1 MLTVICS
8 WQKEPAI
15 VIWVEPGRCPVPTV
29 RNANG
34 KKSIFVSV
42 MEKKTKR
49 RFDWGSFFVTA
60 LGTAIG
66 VALTFVVSGI
76 LERRN
81 KAQAQRLTAIM
92 VIHDIDNSI
101 DIVKKMK
108 EEEERN
114 GELLRFALKQRDHLE
129 GMPFDT
135 LASVLD
141 ILADSRS
148 DFSFDT
154 SKEKIFNSDLDTW
167 QNLGNMAFLDN
178 AQSFY
183 YNRQGFQDGI
193 NQSTMWERPIPNE
206 EYMQLI
212 MGDDWASAEA
222 YAAAIRPFLK
232 EKLHENRVAYYINS
246 SSNRVNY
253 LTQVIDYWTGLN
265 NENKFLMGITD
276 QELEDYVNNIKKK
289 GVSLTRS
296 KLLGHWVLTVGD
308 QTNEYDF
315 HGDHGYDFAVDYA
328 TTFVQTKYFSGKLK
342 MKFFYRGNWAFQ
354 GDSLIMTPDY
364 STADVTVDPSGLVPE
379 ENMQDSL
386 DAWVIRYREQGMASF
401 KEMAEKGEKYSVK
414 ARLDSSND
422 KMEWTE
428 PDGSVRYLKRKEE

>member
-1 MLTVICS
+1 
-8 WQKEPAI
+8 
-15 VIWVEPGRCPVPTV
+15 
-29 RNANG
+29 
-34 KKSIFVSV
+34 

-49 RFDWGSFFVTA
+49 RFVWGSFFVTV

-92 VIHDIDNSI
+92 VIHDIDNTI

-135 LASVLD
+135 LASIPDVLV
-141 ILADSRS
+141 DSRS
-148 DFSFDT
+148 VFSFDT

-178 AQSFY
+178 VQTFYHYRKRAQDAM
-183 YNRQGFQDGI
+183 NE
-193 NQSTMWERPIPNE
+193 STVWERPIPNE

-212 MGDDWASAEA
+212 MGSGWVTEEEF
-222 YAAAIRPFLK
+222 AAILQPLLE
-232 EKLHENRVAYYINS
+232 EKLHENRVVYYINVS
-246 SSNRVNY
+246 SSRLDY
-253 LTQVIDYWTGLN
+253 LTQLIDYWTGLN
-265 NENKFLMGITD
+265 DENKFLMGLTD
-276 QELEDYVNNIKKK
+276 QELEDYVNNINKK
-289 GVSLTRS
+289 GVSLTKS
-296 KLLGHWVLTVGD
+296 KLLGHWVLTIGE

-315 HGDHGYDFAVDYA
+315 HGDHRYDFSVDYA
-328 TTFVQTKYFSGKLK
+328 SSFRQMRFFAGRLK
-342 MKFFYRGNWAFQ
+342 MTLSYSGEWAFQ
-354 GDSLIMTPDY
+354 GDSLVLTPDY
-364 STADVTVDPSGLVPE
+364 NTANMTVDPSGMVPE

-386 DAWVIRYREQGMASF
+386 DAWVTRYQKQSVDRF
-401 KEMAEKGEKYSVK
+401 KEMADKGDNLSVK
-414 ARLDSSND
+414 ALVDSSND
-422 KMEWTE
+422 KMEWIE
-428 PDGSVRYLKRKEE
+428 SDGTVRYLKRKRE

>member
-1 MLTVICS
+1 
-8 WQKEPAI
+8 
-15 VIWVEPGRCPVPTV
+15 
-29 RNANG
+29 
-34 KKSIFVSV
+34 

-49 RFDWGSFFVTA
+49 RFDWDSFLVTV

-66 VALTFVVSGI
+66 VSLTFIVSGI

-178 AQSFY
+178 VQNFYHYRKRAQDDM
-183 YNRQGFQDGI
+183 NE
-193 NQSTMWERPIPNE
+193 STMWERPIPNE
-206 EYMQLI
+206 EHMQLI
-212 MGDDWASAEA
+212 MGSGWVTEEEF
-222 YAAAIRPFLK
+222 AAIIQPFLE
-232 EKLHENRVAYYINS
+232 EKLHENRVVYYTN
-246 SSNRVNY
+246 
-253 LTQVIDYWTGLN
+253 
-265 NENKFLMGITD
+265 
-276 QELEDYVNNIKKK
+276 
-289 GVSLTRS
+289 VS
-296 KLLGHWVLTVGD
+296 GPG
-308 QTNEYDF
+308 
-315 HGDHGYDFAVDYA
+315 
-328 TTFVQTKYFSGKLK
+328 
-342 MKFFYRGNWAFQ
+342 
-354 GDSLIMTPDY
+354 
-364 STADVTVDPSGLVPE
+364 
-379 ENMQDSL
+379 
-386 DAWVIRYREQGMASF
+386 
-401 KEMAEKGEKYSVK
+401 
-414 ARLDSSND
+414 
-422 KMEWTE
+422 
-428 PDGSVRYLKRKEE
+428 

>member
-1 MLTVICS
+1 
-8 WQKEPAI
+8 
-15 VIWVEPGRCPVPTV
+15 
-29 RNANG
+29 
-34 KKSIFVSV
+34 

-49 RFDWGSFFVTA
+49 RFDWDSFFVTV

-135 LASVLD
+135 LAGVLD
-141 ILADSRS
+141 VLIDSRS
-148 DFSFDT
+148 VFSFDT

-178 AQSFY
+178 VQSFY
-183 YNRQGFQDGI
+183 HYRQWAQEGM
-193 NQSTMWERPIPNE
+193 NESTMWQRPISNE

-212 MGDDWASAEA
+212 MRGGWVTKEA
-222 YAAAIRPFLK
+222 FAAAIQPFLK
-232 EKLHENRVAYYINS
+232 EKLQDNRVVYYINVS
-246 SSNRVNY
+246 SSRLDY
-253 LTQVIDYWTGLN
+253 LTRLIDYWTGLN
-265 NENKFLMGITD
+265 DENKFLMGITD
-276 QELEDYVNNIKKK
+276 QELEDYVKNINKK
-289 GVSLTRS
+289 GVPLNRS
-296 KLLGHWVLTVGD
+296 KLLGQWVMTIGE
-308 QTNEYDF
+308 QTNEYNF
-315 HGDHGYDFAVDYA
+315 HGDHSYDFAVDYA
-328 TTFVQTKYFSGKLK
+328 SAFRQMQFFSGRLK
-342 MKFFYRGNWAFQ
+342 MTLSYSGEWAFQ
-354 GDSLIMTPDY
+354 GDSLVLAPDY
-364 STADVTVDPSGLVPE
+364 STADLTVDPSGLVPE

-386 DAWVIRYREQGMASF
+386 DAWVNRYREQSINSF
-401 KEMAEKGEKYSVK
+401 KEMADKGEKRAFKASV
-414 ARLDSSND
+414 DSSND
-422 KMEWTE
+422 KMEWTG
-428 PDGSVRYLKRKEE
+428 PDGAVRYLKRKK

>member
-1 MLTVICS
+1 
-8 WQKEPAI
+8 
-15 VIWVEPGRCPVPTV
+15 
-29 RNANG
+29 
-34 KKSIFVSV
+34 

-49 RFDWGSFFVTA
+49 RFDWDSFFVTV

-135 LASVLD
+135 LAGVLD
-141 ILADSRS
+141 VLIDSRS
-148 DFSFDT
+148 VFSFDT

-178 AQSFY
+178 VQTFYHYRKRAQDAM
-183 YNRQGFQDGI
+183 NE
-193 NQSTMWERPIPNE
+193 STVWERPIPNE

-212 MGDDWASAEA
+212 MGSGWVTEEEF
-222 YAAAIRPFLK
+222 AAILQPLLE
-232 EKLHENRVAYYINS
+232 EKLHENRVVYYINVS
-246 SSNRVNY
+246 SSRLDY
-253 LTQVIDYWTGLN
+253 LTQLIDYWTGLN
-265 NENKFLMGITD
+265 DENKFLMGLTD
-276 QELEDYVNNIKKK
+276 QELEDYVNNINKK
-289 GVSLTRS
+289 GVSLTKS
-296 KLLGHWVLTVGD
+296 KLLGHWVLTIGE
-308 QTNEYDF
+308 QTDEYDF
-315 HGDHGYDFAVDYA
+315 HGDHRYDFSVDYA
-328 TTFVQTKYFSGKLK
+328 SSFRQMRFFAGRLK
-342 MKFFYRGNWAFQ
+342 MTLSYSGEWTFQ
-354 GDSLIMTPDY
+354 GDSLVLTPDY
-364 STADVTVDPSGLVPE
+364 NTADMTVDPSGMVPE

-386 DAWVIRYREQGMASF
+386 DAWVNRYREQSIERI
-401 KEMAEKGEKYSVK
+401 KEMADKGEKRTVK
-414 ARLDSSND
+414 ASMDSSND

-428 PDGSVRYLKRKEE
+428 SDGTVRYLKRKEE